1 MKNKKNYLVLLCLW
15 SIMALTSMS
24 CSDSSSESEP
34 IYKNWLDPYEF
45 FKERGDMNCWSFKNM
60 RISDLDDLIY
70 TTWNRDSVVS
80 PTGEK
85 SRIKNFTIE
94 INKDNTYIE
103 HLPKGKVV
111 HNIRKMEIKDTSLL
125 LTLDNDSVVR
135 YDSIIWNVDKCS
147 LVSRGKNGELY
158 KDYRKKWSK
167 TKDVHSW
174 CALWFI
180 TYN

>member
-1 MKNKKNYLVLLCLW
+1 
-15 SIMALTSMS
+15 MALTSMS

-34 IYKNWLDPYEF
+34 IYKNWLDPYDF
-45 FKERGDMNCWSFKNM
+45 FKERGCMNCWSFKNM

-111 HNIRKMEIKDTSLL
+111 HNIRKMEIKEKIRIKTENGKIKTLECNLYPKYNNKKVFLSL
-125 LTLDNDSVVR
+125 SAE
-135 YDSIIWNVDKCS
+135 I
-147 LVSRGKNGELY
+147 
-158 KDYRKKWSK
+158 
-167 TKDVHSW
+167 
-174 CALWFI
+174 
-180 TYN
+180 